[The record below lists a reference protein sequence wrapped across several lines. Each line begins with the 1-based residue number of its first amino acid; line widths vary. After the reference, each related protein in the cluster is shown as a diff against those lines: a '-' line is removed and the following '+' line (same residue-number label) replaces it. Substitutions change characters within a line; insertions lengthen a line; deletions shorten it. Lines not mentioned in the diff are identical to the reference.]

1 MSRSPVW
8 HPFTQHGLEPPMKR
22 IVSAEGAFLV
32 DEDGKRLFD
41 AISSWW
47 VITHGHRHPAIM
59 AAIRAATE
67 ALDQIIFAEFSHEP
81 AETLAKGLIERAP
94 AGLEH
99 VFYSDSGSTSV
110 EVALKM
116 ALGYFHNRGEKRDRI
131 VVMEHGYH
139 GDTIGTM
146 STGERGVFNA
156 AYEALLFGV
165 DRLAFPEHGGEQE
178 TLDMFESYCRSG
190 RIAALLIEPLVLG
203 SGGMKIYGAEVLTG
217 LKQIAERYGCLL
229 IADEVMTGWG
239 RTGTIFAC
247 EQAGISPDILCTS
260 KGLTG
265 GSLPLAATLCSGDIF
280 DAHFSTD
287 RRKTFFHS
295 SSYTANPI
303 ACAAAV
309 ANLQVWRD
317 EPVAQRIGQLQ
328 ETLQNNLGRFAGDR
342 RFTNIRQ
349 AGTIAALDLAVPSG
363 GYLAEAGPR
372 MRKLF
377 RERGLI
383 IRPLGNVIYLMPPY
397 CTTAQDLAHVFDAID
412 EVAAIVTEA
421 MPANSRAAWIA

>member
-1 MSRSPVW
+1 MSPSPIW

-22 IVSAEGAFLV
+22 IVSTRGAYLV
-32 DEDGKRLFD
+32 DEDGTRLFD

-67 ALDQIIFAEFSHEP
+67 AFDQVIFAEFSHEP
-81 AETLAKGLIERAP
+81 AETLARGLIDIAP

-99 VFYSDSGSTSV
+99 VFYSDSGSTAV

-156 AYEALLFGV
+156 AYEPLLFGV
-165 DRLAFPEHGGEQE
+165 DRLAFPEQGSTQA
-178 TLDMFESYCRSG
+178 TLDMLEHFCRSG
-190 RIAALLIEPLVLG
+190 RVAALLIEPLVLG
-203 SGGMKIYGAEVLTG
+203 AGGMKMYGADVLVG
-217 LKQIAERYGCLL
+217 LKQIAERHGCLF

-239 RTGTIFAC
+239 RTGSLFAC

-317 EPVAQRIGQLQ
+317 EPVAQRIGQLEQ
-328 ETLQNNLGRFAGDR
+328 MLGDHLRRFAEDR

-349 AGTIAALDLAVPSG
+349 AGTIAALDLVVPSG
-363 GYLAEAGPR
+363 GYLAEVGPR
-372 MRKLF
+372 MRRLF
-377 RERGLI
+377 RERGFV
-383 IRPLGNVIYLMPPY
+383 IRPLGNVVYLMPPY
-397 CTTAQDLAHVFDAID
+397 CSTSDDLGRAFDAID
-412 EVAAIVTEA
+412 EVASIILERV
-421 MPANSRAAWIA
+421 

>member
-1 MSRSPVW
+1 MSRSPIW

-22 IVSAEGAFLV
+22 VVSAQGAFLV
-32 DEDGKRLFD
+32 DEDGNRLFD

-59 AAIRAATE
+59 AAIRTATE
-67 ALDQIIFAEFSHEP
+67 TLDQVIFAEFSHES
-81 AETLAKGLIERAP
+81 AETLACGLIELAP
-94 AGLEH
+94 SGLSH
-99 VFYSDSGSTSV
+99 VFYSDSGSTAV

-131 VVMEHGYH
+131 VVLEHGYH

-156 AYEALLFGV
+156 AYEPLLFGV
-165 DRLAFPEHGGEQE
+165 DRLAFPQAGSEQR
-178 TLDMFESYCRSG
+178 TLDMFEVYCRSG

-203 SGGMKIYGAEVLTG
+203 AGGMKIYGADVLAW
-217 LKQIAERYGCLL
+217 LKQIAERYGCLV
-229 IADEVMTGWG
+229 ITDEVMTGWG
-239 RTGTIFAC
+239 RTGTVFAC

-265 GSLPLAATLCSGDIF
+265 GSLPLAATLCSEEIF

-317 EPVAQRIGQLQ
+317 EPVLQHIGQVQQALGD
-328 ETLQNNLGRFAGDR
+328 NIGRFANDG
-342 RFTNIRQ
+342 RFANLRQ
-349 AGTIAALDLAVPSG
+349 AGTIAALDLVVPAG
-363 GYLAEAGPR
+363 GYLSEAGPR
-372 MRKLF
+372 MRQLF
-377 RERGLI
+377 RERGFL
-383 IRPLGNVIYLMPPY
+383 IRPLGNVLYLMPPY
-397 CTTAQDLAHVFDAID
+397 CSTADDLTRAFDVID
-412 EVAAIVTEA
+412 EVAGIVTRGA
-421 MPANSRAAWIA
+421 PTISRAAGT

>member
-1 MSRSPVW
+1 MNRSTIW
-8 HPFTQHGLEPPMKR
+8 HPFTQHALEPPMRR
-22 IVSAEGAFLV
+22 IVSTEGAYLF
-32 DEDGKRLFD
+32 DEDGKRILD

-59 AAIRAATE
+59 EAIRTATE
-67 ALDQIIFAEFSHEP
+67 TYDQIIFAEFSHGP
-81 AETLAKGLIERAP
+81 AEKLAKGLIEVAP
-94 AGLEH
+94 AGLRH

-116 ALGYFHNRGEKRDRI
+116 ALGYFHNWGEFRDRI

-156 AYEALLFGV
+156 AYEPLLFGV
-165 DRLAFPEHGGEQE
+165 DRLAFPEAGQEQR
-178 TLDMFESYCRSG
+178 TLDRFETFCRSG
-190 RIAALLIEPLVLG
+190 RVAALLIEPLVLG
-203 SGGMKIYGAEVLTG
+203 AGGMKMYGAGVLAG
-217 LKQIAERYGCLL
+217 LKEITERHGSLL

-239 RTGTIFAC
+239 RTGTMFAC
-247 EQAGISPDILCTS
+247 EQSNITPDILCTS

-265 GSLPLAATLCSGDIF
+265 GALPLAATLCTGAIF
-280 DAHFSTD
+280 DAHLSTD

-309 ANLQVWRD
+309 ANLEIWRS
-317 EPVAQRIGQLQ
+317 EPVLERIENLAGLHR
-328 ETLQNNLGRFAGDR
+328 QNLERFHGDR
-342 RFTNIRQ
+342 RFAAIRQ
-349 AGTIAALDLAVPSG
+349 IGTIAALELAVPAG
-363 GYLAEAGPR
+363 GYLAEVGPR
-372 MRKLF
+372 MRQLF
-377 RERGLI
+377 RERALL

-397 CTTAQDLAHVFDAID
+397 CVTAEELGCAYDAID
-412 EVAAIVTEA
+412 EVASIVLGKV
-421 MPANSRAAWIA
+421 

>member
-1 MSRSPVW
+1 MSRSPIW

-22 IVSAEGAFLV
+22 IVSTQGAYLA
-32 DEDGKRLFD
+32 DEDGARLFD

-67 ALDQIIFAEFSHEP
+67 AFDQVIFAEFSHEP
-81 AETLAKGLIERAP
+81 AETLAKGLIDIAP

-99 VFYSDSGSTSV
+99 LFYSDSGSTAV

-116 ALGYFHNRGEKRDRI
+116 ALGYFHNCGEKRDRI

-156 AYEALLFGV
+156 AYEPLLFGV
-165 DRLAFPEHGGEQE
+165 DRLAFPEQGSGQA
-178 TLDMFESYCRSG
+178 TLDMCEHFCRSG
-190 RIAALLIEPLVLG
+190 RVAALLIEPLVLG
-203 SGGMKIYGAEVLTG
+203 AGGMKMYGADVLAG
-217 LKQIAERYGCLL
+217 LKQIAERHGCLF

-239 RTGTIFAC
+239 RTGSLFAC

-317 EPVAQRIGQLQ
+317 EPVVQRIGQLEQ
-328 ETLQNNLGRFAGDR
+328 MLGNHLQRFAEDG

-349 AGTIAALDLAVPSG
+349 AGTIAALDLVVPFG
-363 GYLAEAGPR
+363 GYLAEAGPL
-372 MRKLF
+372 MRRLF
-377 RERGLI
+377 RERGFV
-383 IRPLGNVIYLMPPY
+383 IRPLGNVVYLMPPY
-397 CTTAQDLAHVFDAID
+397 CSTSDDLDRAFDAID
-412 EVAAIVTEA
+412 EVASIILER
-421 MPANSRAAWIA
+421 M

>member
-1 MSRSPVW
+1 
-8 HPFTQHGLEPPMKR
+8 MKR

-67 ALDQIIFAEFSHEP
+67 AFDQIIFAEFSHEP

-94 AGLEH
+94 AGLDH

-116 ALGYFHNRGEKRDRI
+116 ALGYFHNRGENRDRI

-178 TLDMFESYCRSG
+178 TLDMFESFCRSG

-203 SGGMKIYGAEVLTG
+203 SGGMKIYGAEILSG

-328 ETLQNNLGRFAGDR
+328 EALQNNLGRFAGDR

-421 MPANSRAAWIA
+421 MPANSRAAGIA